1 MHSDTHNNK
10 TLMKLEAKDKRK
22 NNRTNAQ
29 LNNVLEQANYILE
42 KNQLITYEQQ
52 HPIFSYIK
60 IFTDLIQSKL
70 ATTLLKNGR
79 DNIYTKRYKWFNT
92 VNAYLKPIDEI
103 LLGGKFSNATLFT
116 KTNLV
121 VSNARDP
128 IITHIWNADRLSDA
142 IRNIGE
148 GMVDKSF
155 LEIGMRKE
163 NKFKYDNLNHKGE
176 YIYPLGII
184 NIYNGN
190 HSISAGLNK
199 SEGHIVIDEVVD
211 ISYLYDIYEFDGKY
225 LINKQTNEKEEIY
238 FEFGAIFEIGRLILD
253 KKEVFSEA
261 VQNIINTQEP
271 YKI

>member
-1 MHSDTHNNK
+1 MNSDIQNNK

-22 NNRTNAQ
+22 SNRTNAQ
-29 LNNVLEQANYILE
+29 LNTVLEQAIYILKE
-42 KNQLITYEQQ
+42 NPRITYEQQ

-70 ATTLLKNGR
+70 TITILKNGR
-79 DNIYTKRYKWFNT
+79 DNINTKRNKWFNT
-92 VNAYLKPIDEI
+92 VDAYLKPIDQI
-103 LLGGKFSNATLFT
+103 FLANKFSKATLFT
-116 KTNLV
+116 NTNLV

-128 IITHIWNADRLSDA
+128 IITHIWNANRLSDA

-163 NKFKYDNLNHKGE
+163 NKFNYDNLNHKGE

-199 SEGHIVIDEVVD
+199 SEGYIVIDEVID

-271 YKI
+271 FKI